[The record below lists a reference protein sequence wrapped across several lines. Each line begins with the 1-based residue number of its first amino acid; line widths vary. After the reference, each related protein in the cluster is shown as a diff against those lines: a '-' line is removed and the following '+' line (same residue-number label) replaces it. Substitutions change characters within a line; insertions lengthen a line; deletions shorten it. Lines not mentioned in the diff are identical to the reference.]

1 MNFNL
6 SKSDHEQ
13 LRSRG
18 YEAGEFVSMV
28 KGFVESTQH
37 WRLDRPC
44 TAGDGI
50 MVLNAAE
57 ANRLVNLYQREGAS
71 YSKVKFVPASG
82 AASRMFKHLKSF
94 GVVDVGDSTE
104 EFILNFSRFPF
115 FGELKRKLAER
126 NTDLDVLI
134 ERDQWHEIF
143 SFILSNDGLNYDNQ
157 LKGMVIFHQNGEV
170 TRTAFDEHIHEA
182 MAYAKQSDGRCRIH
196 FTLAPQNTRWV
207 EEYFH
212 TKLKSLPYEHIEIT
226 YSEQGFDTDT
236 PSLTKANDLYRNTA
250 GEILF
255 RPGGHGSL
263 ISNLAKLDADII
275 FIKNIDNVC
284 GQHLFPETVFYKQ
297 VLAGLLI
304 ELRKQIEYYLE
315 VLELGRMVDIESA
328 LEFIQVWFQP
338 GIPYGVGEK
347 ELLQF
352 ARQRL
357 DRPLRVCG
365 MVRNEGEPGGGPFW
379 VRMPG
384 GYLTKQIAEKS
395 QLDLDDVQQSRV
407 FANATHFNPVDIVC
421 SIRDRQG
428 KNYDLNQFID
438 RSSGFVS
445 EKFHDGHVIKALE
458 HPGLWNGSMAYW
470 NTVFV
475 EVPVSTF
482 NPVKTVNDLLRAG
495 HQEAPPSLV

>member
-1 MNFNL
+1 MNVNL
-6 SKSDHEQ
+6 STKDLEQ
-13 LRSRG
+13 LRLRG
-18 YEAGEFVSMV
+18 YPSGEFERMVS
-28 KGFVESTQH
+28 GFIDSTQH

-50 MVLNAAE
+50 MVLSAAE

-71 YSKVKFVPASG
+71 YSKLKFVPASG
-82 AASRMFKHLKSF
+82 AASRMFKHLKSL
-94 GVVDVGDSTE
+94 DKNEVGESTE

-115 FGELKRKLAER
+115 FEVLKNKLSSHNVNLNE
-126 NTDLDVLI
+126 LI

-143 SFILSNDGLNYDNQ
+143 SFILSNDGLNYDSQ
-157 LKGMVIFHQNGEV
+157 LKGMVIFHKNGEE

-207 EEYFH
+207 EEYFQ
-212 TKLKSLPYEHIEIT
+212 TKLKALPYEHIEIT
-226 YSEQGFDTDT
+226 YSEQGIDTDT
-236 PSLTKANDLYRNTA
+236 PALTKANDLYRSPN
-250 GEILF
+250 GDLLF

-263 ISNLAKLDADII
+263 ISNIAKLDADII

-284 GQHLFPETVFYKQ
+284 GEHLFPETVFYKQ

-304 ELRKQIEYYLE
+304 ELRKQIDYYLE

-347 ELLQF
+347 ELLNF
-352 ARQRL
+352 AKQRL

-379 VRMPG
+379 IRMPG

-395 QLDLDDVQQSRV
+395 QLDLDDVQQARI

-421 SIRDRQG
+421 SIRNRQNE
-428 KNYDLNQFID
+428 NYDLSQFID
-438 RSSGFVS
+438 RTSGFVA
-445 EKFHDGHVIKALE
+445 EKFHEGHVIKALE

-475 EVPVSTF
+475 EVPISTF